1 MNCAETKTLK
11 MDDLILFGGRRQFV
25 GNQEN
30 LAVKFCYRI
39 FRKVLYF
46 LIKFTILRKETR
58 KGILYVLET
67 KEKNVPRTWERPIW
81 TLSLL
86 NLHRYLSKIPYNGIS
101 YENH

>member
-30 LAVKFCYRI
+30 LAVKFCYQI

-46 LIKFTILRKETR
+46 FNKIHDFKKRDSERYFIRFRNKRKKCSMNMGTPYMDTQLIK
-58 KGILYVLET
+58 
-67 KEKNVPRTWERPIW
+67 PAS
-81 TLSLL
+81 LSV
-86 NLHRYLSKIPYNGIS
+86 
-101 YENH
+101 

>member
-30 LAVKFCYRI
+30 LGVKFCYQI

-67 KEKNVPRTWERPIW
+67 KEKNVPRTWERLIW
-81 TLSLL
+81 TAQ
-86 NLHRYLSKIPYNGIS
+86 HY
-101 YENH
+101 

>member
-81 TLSLL
+81 SLGL
-86 NLHRYLSKIPYNGIS
+86 LKLHRYLSKIPYKGIS
-101 YENH
+101 YEKV